1 MNKSTIFLTNRP
13 SVINLMDGKKCIFG
27 QFVVHGGN
35 LEKEKD

>member
-13 SVINLMDGKKCIFG
+13 SVINLMGGKKYIFG
-27 QFVVHGGN
+27 QFVVYGRN